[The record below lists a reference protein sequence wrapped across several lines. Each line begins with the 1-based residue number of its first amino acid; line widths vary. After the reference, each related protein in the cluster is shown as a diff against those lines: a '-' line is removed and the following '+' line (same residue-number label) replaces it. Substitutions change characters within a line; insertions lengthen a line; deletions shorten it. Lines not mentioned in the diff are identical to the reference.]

1 MFRPRGSDDR
11 QPVVTGFGVVSAIG
25 VGAEPF
31 WQGVRCG
38 RQAARPVQAFDT
50 THLRNRFGCEI
61 DDALLPAPQDD
72 RWSAL
77 PRASRLGAIAAT
89 EALLTAGLDA
99 AEVEGLCVGTTMGD
113 LPTVESHLADLALP
127 ESRALVQ
134 DTLGSAFGSRIADAL
149 GIPGP
154 ALTIATSCS
163 AGNVAICRAA
173 DLIANGSRS
182 ALLAGGAEAF
192 SRVAFIGFS
201 RLRAMAAERC
211 TPFATDRK
219 GMLLGEGAAFLVI
232 ESLRSARQRGARVY
246 AAIAGYGLSCDA
258 YHVATPDPSGRGAAA
273 AMQQALDHGGIAAAD
288 VDYVSAHGTGTQAN
302 DLAESRAYHAIFGE
316 SGSSEGALPMI
327 SSLKA
332 LVGHSL
338 GAASALEAVASVLSL
353 RDQQLIPAWNLAV
366 ADPECGVELPLPGTC
381 DTPRRLDVVLS
392 NAFAFG
398 GNNSC
403 LALRRLDSAPS

>member
-1 MFRPRGSDDR
+1 MLQPRGNDDR

-25 VGAEPF
+25 IGAEPF
-31 WQGVRCG
+31 WRGVRGG

-50 THLRNRFGCEI
+50 AHLRNRVGCEI
-61 DDALLPAPQDD
+61 DDALLPPPAAGRPP
-72 RWSAL
+72 L
-77 PRASRLGAIAAT
+77 PRASRLAVIAAG
-89 EALLTAGLDA
+89 EALATAGLDA
-99 AEVEGLCVGTTMGD
+99 AAVEGLCVGTTMGD
-113 LPTVESHLADLALP
+113 LPAVESSLADLAGP

-134 DTLGSAFGSRIADAL
+134 DALGSAFSSRIAEAL
-149 GIPGP
+149 GIAGP
-154 ALTIATSCS
+154 ALTITTSCS

-182 ALLAGGAEAF
+182 VLLAGGAEAF

-201 RLRAMAAERC
+201 RLRAMAGELC
-211 TPFATDRK
+211 TPFATGRK
-219 GMLLGEGAAFLVI
+219 GMLLGEGAAFLLI
-232 ESLRSARQRGARVY
+232 ESLGAARRLGARANSAKAV
-246 AAIAGYGLSCDA
+246 YGLSCDA
-258 YHVATPDPSGRGAAA
+258 NHVATPDPSGRGAAA
-273 AMQQALDHGGIAAAD
+273 AMRQALDHGRIAPAE

-302 DLAESRAYHAIFGE
+302 DLAESRAYHAVFGE
-316 SGSSEGALPMI
+316 AGGPGARPLI

-353 RDQQLIPAWNLAV
+353 RDQQLIPAWNLAA
-366 ADPECGVELPLPGTC
+366 ADPECGVELPLPAACGA
-381 DTPRRLDVVLS
+381 PRRLDVVLS

-403 LALRRLDSAPS
+403 LALRRLDSTCP